1 MVNFHNAF
9 NLFYSREKATT
20 DVPVNSNRYS
30 EEFIILTNS
39 TNCQLR
45 LRYGIP
51 LLLETAF
58 CRRYNVG
65 LPTGNTPTIENYL
78 SAMKSKVEAFE
89 NYIIKHNTAR
99 YSAGLEWIT
108 ELLSV
113 NHNRELRAYR
123 WYDQKPHKHLLI
135 PQHYVLDKRYIKIEK
150 LVGSESGVISVS
162 DIIPNIKEF
171 VLMGEQEFR
180 NIFDLISS
188 PTQSV
193 VRGLI
198 RNAKFLGIRTTLTA
212 LKHLFL
218 LQRYSPK
225 KGNMYLIH
233 KDLKID
239 QNMIKTDKGV
249 YFIDFGSSILTKH
262 YFLADIVEL
271 ATDHI
276 ANTVDFDLLR
286 LLIQELG
293 SDQFHIQYL
302 RSQIYL
308 LLLRRTL
315 HFGPK
320 SLDNSEIMNNVKE
333 FHNSL
338 ESLVNNFEL

>member
-1 MVNFHNAF
+1 MDNI
-9 NLFYSREKATT
+9 S
-20 DVPVNSNRYS
+20 
-30 EEFIILTNS
+30 
-39 TNCQLR
+39 
-45 LRYGIP
+45 
-51 LLLETAF
+51 
-58 CRRYNVG
+58 
-65 LPTGNTPTIENYL
+65 TIENFL
-78 SAMKSKVEAFE
+78 SAMNAKVETFK
-89 NYIIKHNTAR
+89 NFIIKHNTAR
-99 YSAGLEWIT
+99 HSVGLEWIT

-123 WYDQKPHKHLLI
+123 WYGQKTHKHLLI
-135 PQHYVLDKRYIKIEK
+135 PHHYVLNKKYIKIEK
-150 LVGSESGVISVS
+150 LVGTESGEISVS

-171 VLMGEQEFR
+171 ILLGEKEFR
-180 NIFDLISS
+180 NIFDLFSS

-193 VRGLI
+193 VRGLV
-198 RNAKFLGIRTTLTA
+198 RNAKFLGIRTTFTA
-212 LKHLFL
+212 LKHVFL
-218 LQRYSPK
+218 LYRYGPK
-225 KGNMYLIH
+225 KGDMYLIH
-233 KDLKID
+233 KDLKLN

-276 ANTVDFDLLR
+276 ANTVDFNLLR

-320 SLDNSEIMNNVKE
+320 DLDNVEIMKNVKE
-333 FHNSL
+333 FHNDL
-338 ESLVNNFEL
+338 ESLVNSFEL